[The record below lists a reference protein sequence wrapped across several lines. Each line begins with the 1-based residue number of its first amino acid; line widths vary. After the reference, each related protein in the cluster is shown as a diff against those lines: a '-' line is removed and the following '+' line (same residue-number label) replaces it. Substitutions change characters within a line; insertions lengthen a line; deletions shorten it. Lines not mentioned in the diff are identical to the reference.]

1 MRFKEIDKN
10 GTVEGFALVKH
21 MEKKTSK
28 NGSYYLD
35 MVLAD
40 LDGEISA
47 KLWDYKEDIFPEI
60 PLHSIV
66 KVRGVILQYNGMP
79 QFRIDR
85 IRPAIAADNVKL
97 EDFVPTAEYTGE
109 MMMAEIRRVVEG
121 FKDSQLK
128 ALVNALL
135 DEYEDRLL
143 VWPAAV
149 KLHHAFRGGLLYHT
163 LSIIRL
169 AQAVSKIYPSVD
181 EDLLLTGVILHDIAK
196 TEEFNLSPAGLAENY
211 TADGMLIGH
220 LVRGAMAVERV
231 GKELKID
238 HETLMCVQH
247 MLISHHGSPEY
258 GAVVRPMFLEAEL
271 LSQLDLLDSR
281 IYEIVSAT
289 AEVQKGDFTPRQW
302 AMEDR
307 RLYNHGRKPL
317 IPEAQLGINPEKN

>member
-1 MRFKEIDKN
+1 
-10 GTVEGFALVKH
+10 
-21 MEKKTSK
+21 
-28 NGSYYLD
+28 
-35 MVLAD
+35 
-40 LDGEISA
+40 
-47 KLWDYKEDIFPEI
+47 
-60 PLHSIV
+60 
-66 KVRGVILQYNGMP
+66 
-79 QFRIDR
+79 
-85 IRPAIAADNVKL
+85 
-97 EDFVPTAEYTGE
+97 
-109 MMMAEIRRVVEG
+109 MAEIRRVVEG

-247 MLISHHGSPEY
+247 MLISHGSPEWPVVDPCSLSRAFIPSTFSIQDAKSFRNSRVQ
-258 GAVVRPMFLEAEL
+258 GAFT
-271 LSQLDLLDSR
+271 LSGL
-281 IYEIVSAT
+281 
-289 AEVQKGDFTPRQW
+289 
-302 AMEDR
+302 EDR
-307 RLYNHGRKPL
+307 RLPAQPL
-317 IPEAQLGINPEKN
+317 YEEAGINPEKINPEEKP